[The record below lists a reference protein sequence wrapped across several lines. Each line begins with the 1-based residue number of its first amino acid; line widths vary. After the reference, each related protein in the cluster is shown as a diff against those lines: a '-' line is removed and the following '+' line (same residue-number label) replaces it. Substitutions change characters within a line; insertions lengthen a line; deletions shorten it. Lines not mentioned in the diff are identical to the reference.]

1 MVTITDSRNH
11 FSMNSPDLR
20 RSIGFENHAKGT
32 QSNSPQEL
40 SLVSTKDD
48 ISDQSPTTEEINLLN
63 LNLTGYSTDQTLLS
77 YFTTSTKPVV
87 SSSPSV
93 LVSEQ
98 TTQPNFSKYNKK
110 VLDIQGALLKY
121 IQKSPQEHLSVSI
134 AVSDDN
140 NQQ

>member
-1 MVTITDSRNH
+1 MLERADHAPSPLINGRMVTITDSRNH

-20 RSIGFENHAKGT
+20 RSIGNHAKGT

-48 ISDQSPTTEEINLLN
+48 ISDQGPTAEEINLLN
-63 LNLTGYSTDQTLLS
+63 LNFTGYNTDQTLLS

-87 SSSPSV
+87 SSSPNV

-98 TTQPNFSKYNKK
+98 TTQPNSNKYNKK

-121 IQKSPQEHLSVSI
+121 IQKSPQEK
-134 AVSDDN
+134 
-140 NQQ
+140 